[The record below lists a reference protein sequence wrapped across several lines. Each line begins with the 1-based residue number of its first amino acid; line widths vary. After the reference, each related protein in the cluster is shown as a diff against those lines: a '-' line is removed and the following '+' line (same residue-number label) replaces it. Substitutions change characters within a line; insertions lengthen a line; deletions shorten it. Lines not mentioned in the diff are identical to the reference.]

1 MEGDH
6 LGVDAEVLE
15 SLFELLRSALERRKG
30 APVDRDHLA
39 YAEVAAGAGRRG
51 RVHGEQVADG
61 QEGELGAVDLAEELH
76 VGEERRVPGVVEGE
90 AARKLDDVA
99 GGETAVEDLVAV
111 GDAAR
116 VV

>member
-1 MEGDH
+1 
-6 LGVDAEVLE
+6 
-15 SLFELLRSALERRKG
+15 
-30 APVDRDHLA
+30 

-116 VV
+116 VVGAHHGDGEAEDVLAAAEVHRRAALHPLRFQPAA